1 MTAASHNNAAQD
13 GAPLVEVVPLGRVSA
28 TAVSVAAANLQALF
42 GLDAMVAPARPAP
55 EHCLAPTRG
64 QYDAS
69 LILLDLAQDAAPDS
83 AQNAAGPPLRLGIT
97 ALDLCLP
104 FLTYV
109 FGEAQLGGRAAV
121 VSLHRL
127 RDRDDGV
134 RAPRALMLERLAKL
148 ALHETAH
155 ILGLPHCQAPGCL
168 MRFSGGLPDLDRL
181 DLALCPSC
189 EPRLTAARQ
198 ALTLARRRLSIAT
211 DGGGG

>member
-1 MTAASHNNAAQD
+1 MTEASHNNAAPGG
-13 GAPLVEVVPLGRVSA
+13 GAPLVKVVPLGRVSA

-42 GLDAMVAPARPAP
+42 GLDAMIAPVRPAP

-69 LILLDLAQDAAPDS
+69 LILLDLAQDSALDA

-97 ALDLCLP
+97 AVDLCLP

-127 RDRDDGV
+127 RDRADGG

-155 ILGLPHCQAPGCL
+155 VLGLPHCQAPGCV
-168 MRFSGGLPDLDRL
+168 MRFSGGLSDLDRL
-181 DLALCPSC
+181 DLDLCPAC
-189 EPRLTAARQ
+189 RPRLNAARM
-198 ALTLARRRLSIAT
+198 ALIQARRGQA
-211 DGGGG
+211 G